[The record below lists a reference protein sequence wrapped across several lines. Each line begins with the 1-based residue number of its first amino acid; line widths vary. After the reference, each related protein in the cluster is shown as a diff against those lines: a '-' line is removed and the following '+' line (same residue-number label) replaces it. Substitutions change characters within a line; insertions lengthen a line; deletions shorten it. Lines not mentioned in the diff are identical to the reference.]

1 MTATNAKTEAIANA
15 DAHTSNA
22 GLPTYSELIAFV
34 QSTRTAGMLAACS
47 SHVVPEYAKEAAR
60 LLDKIRD

>member
-1 MTATNAKTEAIANA
+1 MNPKLEAIANA

-22 GLPTYSELIAFV
+22 GLPTYSELLDFAQRMKIV
-34 QSTRTAGMLAACS
+34 GGLSYCS

-60 LLDKIRD
+60 LLARIADPA